1 MQNFFYSIPT
11 KVEFG
16 KGAIAKLSEFVK
28 EFGNRVLLVY
38 GGGSIRRSGLY
49 DTVIRQLD
57 DNGIYH
63 TELSGVEP
71 NPKVGTADKGV
82 ALSRQEK
89 IEVILPI
96 GGGSSID
103 CAKAIAAGYYHDGS
117 VWDLV
122 QDRTLIRQA
131 LPIITVLTLAAT
143 GSEMDVFAVISN
155 PDTDEKKGL
164 SSPLVFPKYSI
175 LDPEYTYS
183 VPQYQTASGTAD
195 IMSHIFEVYFNGVQG
210 AYLQERIM
218 EGMLKS
224 CVHYGPVAC
233 AHPDDYEARANLMW
247 TASWAI
253 NGFIACG
260 KAGVWSCHPM
270 EHQLSAYYDVTH
282 GHGLAILTP
291 VWMEYILCEKTVDMF
306 VSYGTAV
313 FGISPQQDK
322 KKIAKEAIR
331 KTRELFE
338 AMGLS
343 MTLRSIGIT
352 DKSNFEAMAE
362 KAVAGGTEKCF
373 VPLYKQDVINI
384 YNLCF

>member
-82 ALSRQEK
+82 ALCRQEK